1 MLWKTFSFAS
11 RLIRCFTQSSTQIST
26 GRLQTQTGSIWGYHD
41 NVVLGFQIWGLIR
54 HLCKPQLKLRPV
66 RPTIVGRAKRFLA
79 RLRGFYQT
87 VSVKQKI
94 GITQHRY
101 LFCHLG
107 LAIARRSQIQHP
119 NGPSTTCSP
128 CIFQKKIHF
137 IILENVW
144 NLLARP

>member
-1 MLWKTFSFAS
+1 MLCQKKLMLWKTFSFAS

-26 GRLQTQTGSIWGYHD
+26 GRLQTQTGPIWGYHD

-101 LFCHLG
+101 LFATSVLTLRAGAKYSDRTAHPQ
-107 LAIARRSQIQHP
+107 LAVHA
-119 NGPSTTCSP
+119 
-128 CIFQKKIHF
+128 HF
-137 IILENVW
+137 KRKFIL
-144 NLLARP
+144 